1 MNTIET
7 NEILEMREQL
17 ATLKKQLN
25 TQEIINDRL
34 LKDAM
39 SSKLSSINRS
49 AIWICVVCLIM
60 IPLGY
65 FNFQRM
71 GHSTALCIAT
81 SALFLI
87 SFVAIF
93 LSHYRLRKS
102 DIRNGNLITT
112 YTEVARMRKIYK
124 SWHYWS
130 IPLLIVWF
138 GWWEYEVYMNMA
150 QEDLTLLLTIS
161 CSAIFG
167 GVIGGIIGLR
177 IHKRT
182 LRTAEDLLRQIEE
195 LQRQESV
202 LNKLFEG
209 YANFL
214 HR

>member
-1 MNTIET
+1 MNNEI

-195 LQRQESV
+195 LRRTE
-202 LNKLFEG
+202 
-209 YANFL
+209 
-214 HR
+214 

>member
-1 MNTIET
+1 MNNEI

-17 ATLKKQLN
+17 ATLKKQLD

-34 LKDAM
+34 IKEAM

-49 AIWICVVCLIM
+49 AVWICVVCLIM

-65 FNFQRM
+65 LNFQRL
-71 GHSTALCIAT
+71 GHSTAFCIAT
-81 SALFLI
+81 SMLFLI
-87 SFVAIF
+87 CFVAMF

-130 IPLLIVWF
+130 IPMLIVWF
-138 GWWEYEVYMNMA
+138 AWFVYEIYQNIAHENIEMM
-150 QEDLTLLLTIS
+150 LIIS
-161 CSAIFG
+161 GSGIFG

-182 LRTAEDLLRQIEE
+182 LRTADDLLHQIEE
-195 LQRQESV
+195 LQKQ
-202 LNKLFEG
+202 
-209 YANFL
+209 
-214 HR
+214 

>member
-1 MNTIET
+1 MNNEI

-17 ATLKKQLN
+17 ATLKKQLD

-34 LKDAM
+34 IKEAM

-49 AIWICVVCLIM
+49 AIWTCVVCLIM

-65 FNFQRM
+65 LNFQRL
-71 GHSTALCIAT
+71 GHSTAFCIAT
-81 SALFLI
+81 SMLFLI
-87 SFVAIF
+87 CFVAIF

-130 IPLLIVWF
+130 IPMLIVWF
-138 GWWEYEVYMNMA
+138 AWFVYEIYQNIAHENIEMM
-150 QEDLTLLLTIS
+150 LIICGS
-161 CSAIFG
+161 GIFG

-182 LRTAEDLLRQIEE
+182 LRTADDLLRQIEE
-195 LQRQESV
+195 LRKME
-202 LNKLFEG
+202 
-209 YANFL
+209 
-214 HR
+214 

>member
-1 MNTIET
+1 MNNEI

-17 ATLKKQLN
+17 ATLKKQLD

-39 SSKLSSINRS
+39 SRKLSSINRS
-49 AIWICVVCLIM
+49 AIWICAICLIM
-60 IPLGY
+60 MPLGY
-65 FNFQRM
+65 LNFQRL

-81 SALFLI
+81 SALFFI
-87 SFVAIF
+87 SFVSI
-93 LSHYRLRKS
+93 LISHYRLRKR
-102 DIRNGNLITT
+102 DIYSGDLITV
-112 YTEVARMRKIYK
+112 YQEVSRMRKIYK

-138 GWWEYEVYMNMA
+138 GWWEYEIYMNMA

-195 LQRQESV
+195 LRRTE
-202 LNKLFEG
+202 
-209 YANFL
+209 
-214 HR
+214 

>member
-195 LQRQESV
+195 LQRQE
-202 LNKLFEG
+202 
-209 YANFL
+209 
-214 HR
+214 